1 MSSVIVGDL
10 TAIAQTLLALISV
23 GAIVLS
29 LRIAMRKD
37 SNVELGRKAE
47 IDQNIID
54 HSKEIDNIQKG
65 NEGLLNIVN
74 SHLIECARGNGRS
87 EEMMKTLFNQ
97 QAQMQRSIEQ
107 LQAQLRLAV
116 SDGANRFFHKDAT

>member
-1 MSSVIVGDL
+1 MSSIIVGDL
-10 TAIAQTLLALISV
+10 TAVAQTLLALISV

-37 SNVELGRKAE
+37 SSVELSRRAE
-47 IDQNIID
+47 IEQNITD
-54 HSKEIDNIQKG
+54 HAKEIGDIQKG
-65 NEGLLNIVN
+65 NEGILNIVN
-74 SHLIECARGNGRS
+74 SHLIECARGNGRA

-107 LQAQLRLAV
+107 LQSQLRLAV
-116 SDGANRFFHKDAT
+116 ADGANRFFHKDAT